1 MWDRFRCL
9 GRNRA
14 WALGATLLT
23 AACGSGSDAGGDSV
37 LSQAPHCAAA
47 DTLKIEGTIAGGT
60 IDDTRTNNIN
70 AGLENIGMSK
80 FYTPLTN
87 IQPLASNQLALTIT
101 WQNSLFYGA
110 SAAATGGTL
119 TLPANHPTPGAEYC
133 ISAGRVGFVSGG
145 DEDGVFKFAVTEV
158 KSGADCSGAATPV
171 DIRGCYQ

>member
-1 MWDRFRCL
+1 MWDCFRFL

-14 WALGATLLT
+14 WALGAALLT

-37 LSQAPHCAAA
+37 LSQAPHCGAA
-47 DTLKIEGTIAGGT
+47 DMLKIEGTIAGGT
-60 IDDTRTNNIN
+60 LDDTRTTDIN

-80 FYTPLTN
+80 FYTPLTTLA
-87 IQPLASNQLALTIT
+87 PLANNQLALTIT
-101 WQNSLFYGA
+101 WKDSLFYGA

-119 TLPANHPTPGAEYC
+119 TLPANHPTPGAQYC
-133 ISAGRVGFVSGG
+133 ISTARVGFVSGG

-158 KSGADCSGAATPV
+158 KAGADCSGAATAV